1 MTYVAD
7 FDEVEMNGH
16 RFAHANCG
24 SEKTFNQKALVP
36 GCKIEVSLHGD
47 VIVCVD
53 GKVKEPLVIDEEPL
67 VIDESGNVHHP
78 EPHVIEQEINQSQEQ
93 ELEPEPMPKPKPK
106 RKRNYP
112 QVGEP
117 TTGEDCEDNTQSESK
132 GVGVKAVLAG
142 VMAVLMAVSTGVVMF
157 ALAGAAVLFMPMLGG
172 MSNE

>member
-24 SEKTFNQKALVP
+24 SEKTFTQKALVP

-53 GKVKEPLVIDEEPL
+53 CKVEE
-67 VIDESGNVHHP
+67 DSD
-78 EPHVIEQEINQSQEQ
+78 INQSQESEAEPKPIPQ
-93 ELEPEPMPKPKPK
+93 PEPIPQPKPK

-117 TTGEDCEDNTQSESK
+117 TLREEREDTSASEDK
-132 GVGVKAVLAG
+132 GVSVKTVLAG
-142 VMAVLMAVSTGVVMF
+142 VLAVLMVASMGIVLFSF
-157 ALAGAAVLFMPMLGG
+157 AGAAVFLLPMIGG
-172 MSNE
+172 MRE